1 MNDINGIHIINKVE
15 NKLRNVKTLI
25 VMMVNGNAN

>member
-15 NKLRNVKTLI
+15 NKLQNVKTLI